1 MNIKYLMA
9 LLLLVSACASN
20 TSNHK
25 ELGTCSNLKGTE
37 NDCSKTLNKLSAAN
51 QDGAILIG
59 FILRKMNNKDK
70 LTKYLDRI
78 ISINLKNIES
88 GRSYVI
94 DLNGKNFGLKSVEP
108 GVYCLD
114 KVTTY
119 VNLSIN
125 LCDMNATIPVNPGE
139 IKNAGYWLAGINYDT
154 DEVKLKVF
162 DRNTKHINLY
172 ENATPYYA
180 DFAEKLKI
188 SPYSSTLDSIEG
200 YWYTAEETINTYLF
214 DENGSYYK
222 ANDLYNQGNLNL
234 GGDWSWVDGVGN
246 AKLKNKYGSFK
257 MIKKNEQLLA
267 IFENINGLGVRWIAY
282 RNPIRLWDLENNDES
297 SVVEYDRSALERI
310 AAQTKKS
317 IFIEIEYNSSEP
329 THISRIGK
337 VVFMRPHEQQVVK
350 SNITL
355 EQENEILK
363 TFHKWRFTTEAKNQK
378 LTICMITDAYP
389 AECSSPDNQS
399 IIFKLGKKYPIHG
412 MGFK

>member
-1 MNIKYLMA
+1 MNIKYSIA
-9 LLLLVSACASN
+9 LLLLVSACTSN

-25 ELGTCSNLKGTE
+25 ELGTCSNLNGAE

-59 FILRKMNNKDK
+59 FDLRKMNNKDK

-94 DLNGKNFGLKSVEP
+94 NFSGKNFGLKSVEP

-119 VNLSIN
+119 TNFSIS
-125 LCDMNATIPVNPGE
+125 LCDMNATIPVNAGE

-154 DEVKLKVF
+154 NEVKLKVF

-180 DFAEKLKI
+180 DFAEKLLI
-188 SPYSSTLDSIEG
+188 SPYSTTLDSIEG
-200 YWYTAEETINTYLF
+200 YWYTAEETIKTYLF

-222 ANDLYNQGNLNL
+222 SNDLYNQGNLTL
-234 GGDWSWVDGVGN
+234 GGNWSWVDGVGN
-246 AKLKNKYGSFK
+246 ARLKNKYGSFK
-257 MIKKNEQLLA
+257 MVAKKDQLVA
-267 IFENINGLGVRWIAY
+267 VFENINGLGTRWVAY
-282 RNPIRLWDLENNDES
+282 RNPVRLWDLKNNGES
-297 SVVEYDRSALERI
+297 AVVQYDRSTLDKVAT
-310 AAQTKKS
+310 QTNKS
-317 IFIEIEYNSSEP
+317 IYIEIEYNSSES
-329 THISRIGK
+329 THIPRIGK
-337 VVFMRPHEQQVVK
+337 VVFMRPHEQHVVK

-363 TFHKWRFTTEAKNQK
+363 TFYKWRFTTEAKNQK
-378 LTICMITDAYP
+378 LTICMITDGYP

-399 IIFKLGKKYPIHG
+399 IIFQLGKKYPIHG